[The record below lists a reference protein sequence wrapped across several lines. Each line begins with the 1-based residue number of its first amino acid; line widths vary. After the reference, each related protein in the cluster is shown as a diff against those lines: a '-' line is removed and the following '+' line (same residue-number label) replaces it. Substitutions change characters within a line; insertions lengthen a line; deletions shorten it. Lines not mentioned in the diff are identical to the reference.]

1 MYEAE
6 DNIPY
11 GVSEEAERLICRSL
25 DGEITVAQRARLD
38 QILAESPEAMALLS
52 EYEKTDAVAVSA
64 MRREMAA
71 QSIHRQQL
79 ALQAAVIPFSR
90 KIRPWLV
97 GTAGAILTAAAVVA
111 ISFINTPSPKEL
123 PIALNES
130 PGRQAVELPKVATD
144 LVDYRDVDHQPR
156 EKWGNV
162 YRDLIGIRGSNP
174 NVIYVI
180 ERQTES
186 TKSVPVSSDF

>member
-1 MYEAE
+1 M
-6 DNIPY
+6 
-11 GVSEEAERLICRSL
+11 
-25 DGEITVAQRARLD
+25 
-38 QILAESPEAMALLS
+38 LS
-52 EYEKTDAVAVSA
+52 EYEKTDALAVSA
-64 MRREMAA
+64 MRRELAA

-111 ISFINTPSPKEL
+111 ISFINTPSPKER
-123 PIALNES
+123 PIAAENES
-130 PGRQAVELPKVATD
+130 PGRQTVEIPKVATD

-162 YRDLIGIRGSNP
+162 YRDLIGIRGTNP

-186 TKSVPVSSDF
+186 TKRVPVSSDF

>member
-11 GVSEEAERLICRSL
+11 DVSEEAERLICRSL

-52 EYEKTDAVAVSA
+52 EYEKTDALAVSA
-64 MRREMAA
+64 MRRELAA

-111 ISFINTPSPKEL
+111 ISFINTPSPKEQ

-130 PGRQAVELPKVATD
+130 PGRQTVEIPKVATD
-144 LVDYRDVDHQPR
+144 LVDYRELDHQPR

-186 TKSVPVSSDF
+186 TKRVPVSSDF